1 MTTIKRILVLIAAA
15 GLSFAVLPQP
25 AMAAKDSPMKK
36 TTTYSVSLHVD
47 GRTVAGPFASTET
60 VTADLVARP
69 TTPGDDPT
77 QWSGDA
83 TLDFGPIVNTGLPA
97 GCTLTNTPPTGTM
110 KVAITKT
117 SETVNVV
124 WSSNSS
130 PAGAGLGVCM
140 GQPFPFV
147 GAPAAEPMGILA
159 PMEFTLPAAGGSQQL
174 SGKLDAGEGMMEN
187 TGTITITRRTEC
199 GQKVKEVN
207 TYPPGQQTS
216 ASSMV
221 GKGFAAGEKIT
232 ADTKV
237 EFVFEDGSIVRLD
250 KGGAIKQDANCE
262 SFTDKSRSFKGT
274 LLLGKIW
281 MHVTKVFGGQEVFE
295 NGSSYAT
302 GVRGTTFW
310 MLPGK
315 TSKSGRLVV
324 SEGSVWVSHTKGD
337 ELTGKKVIVKKGH
350 TAEIT
355 KKNITV
361 RKIKAKDEFPFG

>member
-1 MTTIKRILVLIAAA
+1 MTTSRRILTLVAAA
-15 GLSFAVLPQP
+15 GLALAVVPQP
-25 AMAAKDSPMKK
+25 AFAAKDDHTKK
-36 TTTYSVSLHVD
+36 TTTYSVSLKVD
-47 GRTVAGPFASTET
+47 GTTVAPPFSSTET
-60 VTADLVARP
+60 VTGELVARP

-77 QWSGDA
+77 QWTGEA
-83 TLDFGPIVNTGLPA
+83 TLNYGPIVNTGLPA

-110 KVAITKT
+110 KVAITK
-117 SETVNVV
+117 SGESINVV
-124 WSSNSS
+124 WSSNTS
-130 PAGAGLGVCM
+130 PLGAGVGVCM

-147 GAPAAEPMGILA
+147 GAPAAEPLGIIH
-159 PMEFTLPAAGGSQQL
+159 PMEFDLPAAGGTQQL
-174 SGKLDAGEGMMEN
+174 SGRLDAGEGMMEN
-187 TGTITITRRTEC
+187 IGTLTITRRTEC

-221 GKGFAAGEKIT
+221 GKGFGASEKVT
-232 ADTKV
+232 ADTKL

-250 KGGAIKQDANCE
+250 KGGSIKQDADCQ
-262 SFTDKSRSFKGT
+262 SFVDKSRSFKGT

-295 NGSSYAT
+295 SGGSYAT

-315 TSKSGRLVV
+315 KDRLVV
-324 SEGSVWVSHTKGD
+324 SEGSVWVSVTKGAK
-337 ELTGKKVIVKKGH
+337 LTGKKVIVKKGH

-355 KKNITV
+355 KKKIVV
-361 RKIKAKDEFPFG
+361 RKIKAKDAFPFG